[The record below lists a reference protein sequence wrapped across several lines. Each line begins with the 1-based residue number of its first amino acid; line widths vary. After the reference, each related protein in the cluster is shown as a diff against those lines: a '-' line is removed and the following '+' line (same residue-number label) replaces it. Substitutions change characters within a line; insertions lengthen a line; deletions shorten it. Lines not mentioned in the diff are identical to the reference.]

1 MTLERVELS
10 AYYFCCELG
19 FLEYDLRD
27 ASQQCPGINIMGWW
41 VPGALVVCRARG
53 GLPVG
58 FFFCSGVQFCLLL
71 GLCLC
76 FISLL
81 CLDLCVLGDDELL
94 SWGSFMPTKCLCVL
108 IHIWVKGEV
117 GAVGPV

>member
-10 AYYFCCELG
+10 AYYFCCELR

-41 VPGALVVCRARG
+41 VPGALVVCRAGG

-58 FFFCSGVQFCLLL
+58 VFFAPVFSFVYCWVFV
-71 GLCLC
+71 
-76 FISLL
+76 FA
-81 CLDLCVLGDDELL
+81 L
-94 SWGSFMPTKCLCVL
+94 SPCCVL
-108 IHIWVKGEV
+108 ICVF
-117 GAVGPV
+117 